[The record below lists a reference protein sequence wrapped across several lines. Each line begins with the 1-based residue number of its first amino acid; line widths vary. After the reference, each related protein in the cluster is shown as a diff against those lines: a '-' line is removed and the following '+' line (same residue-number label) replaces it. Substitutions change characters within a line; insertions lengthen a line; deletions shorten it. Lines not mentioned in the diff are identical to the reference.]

1 MSWVLIGAR
10 GLLLSFFC
18 QFQLLRELLLVI
30 LFDRCFLEVMLS
42 NDLGL
47 MRKVIRK
54 MMRRKASKEVNEK
67 LTDCVTEPA
76 PCMTGNYDDDA
87 QIVRCFNVGVWV
99 SFSLEA
105 ICGFSFQRDFFLG

>member
-1 MSWVLIGAR
+1 MSWVLIGAG

-47 MRKVIRK
+47 MRKVIRR

-67 LTDCVTEPA
+67 LTDCATEPA
-76 PCMTGNYDDDA
+76 PCMTAGNYDDDA
-87 QIVRCFNVGVWV
+87 QIVRCFNVG
-99 SFSLEA
+99 L
-105 ICGFSFQRDFFLG
+105 L